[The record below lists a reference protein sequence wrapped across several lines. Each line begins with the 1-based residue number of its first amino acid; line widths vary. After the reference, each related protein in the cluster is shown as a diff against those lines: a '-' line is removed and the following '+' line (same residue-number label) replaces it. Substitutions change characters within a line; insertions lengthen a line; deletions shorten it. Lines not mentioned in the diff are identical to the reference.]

1 MNCSPITDQ
10 NPVFTSPLF
19 SASIQKQFFFPL
31 TNPAPHF
38 LTAAQSEL
46 SLHEDRA
53 LYLRVCLR
61 NVNYS
66 TWRQQSI
73 SWRRCRWIAPIAEC
87 KNENF
92 QQAESDLQYMEHK
105 LEFEFMSSLPENSAV
120 EENPVKLLENLSAIK
135 ARHKALVTQ
144 VEQIALEQKQ
154 SMEAIREQL
163 SSTVHIVQQLQQSTD
178 IETASCSEPAAVTQ
192 QPQLPAEPQ
201 FEPVSEE
208 ALDLVPRG
216 VRSNIKLAELNALYR
231 QLYQYFS
238 KRRDSAALSVLQM
251 NKMNMKPSDTKL
263 KILKHLSLIEL
274 DRKGHVRLAPRL

>member
-1 MNCSPITDQ
+1 ME
-10 NPVFTSPLF
+10 
-19 SASIQKQFFFPL
+19 
-31 TNPAPHF
+31 
-38 LTAAQSEL
+38 TA
-46 SLHEDRA
+46 
-53 LYLRVCLR
+53 
-61 NVNYS
+61 VNKLE
-66 TWRQQSI
+66 
-73 SWRRCRWIAPIAEC
+73 AM
-87 KNENF
+87 F

-178 IETASCSEPAAVTQ
+178 IEVPPLTEEEQAAMQEQCSALLGSTTQETASCSEPAAVTQ

>member
-1 MNCSPITDQ
+1 ME
-10 NPVFTSPLF
+10 
-19 SASIQKQFFFPL
+19 
-31 TNPAPHF
+31 
-38 LTAAQSEL
+38 TA
-46 SLHEDRA
+46 
-53 LYLRVCLR
+53 
-61 NVNYS
+61 VNKLE
-66 TWRQQSI
+66 
-73 SWRRCRWIAPIAEC
+73 AM
-87 KNENF
+87 F

-105 LEFEFMSSLPENSAV
+105 LEFEFMSSLPENSAA

-208 ALDLVPRG
+208 ALDSVPRS
-216 VRSNIKLAELNALYR
+216 VRSNVKLAELNALYR
-231 QLYQYFS
+231 QLYQHFS
-238 KRRDSAALSVLQM
+238 ERRDSAALSVLQM
-251 NKMNMKPSDTKL
+251 NKMNMKPSDAKL
-263 KILKHLSLIEL
+263 KTLKHLSLIEL